1 MLLLFSAINRRFRKK
16 GEDGRINT
24 CWQGEVTDGKYHQAW
39 QGTNIVAI
47 FTEEGPLC
55 PVTPETQGATNHDS
69 LLQERV
75 SCAHNS
81 GSPLLI
87 GKGPAVSGDTSKM
100 GNQETWPLIY
110 QIG

>member
-1 MLLLFSAINRRFRKK
+1 MGGLTLA
-16 GEDGRINT
+16 
-24 CWQGEVTDGKYHQAW
+24 GKVRLQMENITQAW

-55 PVTPETQGATNHDS
+55 PVIPETQGATNHDS

-87 GKGPAVSGDTSKM
+87 GIGPAVSGDTSKM
-100 GNQETWPLIY
+100 GNQET
-110 QIG
+110 